1 MDKGSIN
8 KLLFKLSA
16 PAIVGM
22 LINAI
27 YNIVDSIFIGKY
39 VGSLG
44 LGATSIFLPIQMI
57 ILAFSILIGVG
68 SASVFSIAYG
78 KKDYLKLEKITGNIF
93 FLMIIFSFLVS
104 IIGTLFTKEIMILFG
119 SSQNILPYAISYS
132 KIMFLGVL
140 FMPIC
145 ITYNN
150 IIRAEGNSI
159 DGMNM
164 MIIGMLA
171 NIVLDYIFIVKMDM
185 GMFGAGFATSIS
197 KFINFSYLVYYL
209 RKKTKVKFKIKNIK
223 FDLDITKE
231 VLSIGASGFV
241 QQLSMSFIIVFL
253 NKLLF
258 TLGSDLAISIY
269 AIIYKLSMF
278 FMMPIMGTTQG
289 MAPIVG
295 FNYGANKINRVFEAF
310 KKTIFITS
318 LIGVFG
324 LILIISKPDLLL
336 SLFSNDKE
344 LISTGSF
351 ALKLVLFSIPL
362 MGFYT
367 TSISFFQAIGLA
379 KMSFII
385 SLLRQVLLF
394 IPILFVNI
402 YILKLGLNG
411 IWLSFLISDILA
423 FLISLF
429 IVAKE
434 IKKINTITEQK
445 QYEYINM

>member
-1 MDKGSIN
+1 MDKGNIN

-39 VGSLG
+39 VGNLG

-68 SASVFSIAYG
+68 SASVFSRAYG
-78 KKDYLKLEKITGNIF
+78 KKDYLKLEKISGNIF
-93 FLMIIFSFLVS
+93 FLMIIFSLS
-104 IIGTLFTKEIMILFG
+104 ISVIGISFTNKIMLLFG
-119 SSQNILPYAISYS
+119 SSQNILPYAVSYS
-132 KIMFLGVL
+132 KIMFLGTL

-150 IIRAEGNSI
+150 IIRAEGNSV

-164 MIIGMLA
+164 MISGMLS

-197 KFINFSYLVYYL
+197 KFINFSYLLYYL
-209 RKKTKVKFKIKNIK
+209 KKKTTVKFNIKNIR
-223 FDLDITKE
+223 FDLEITKE
-231 VLSIGASGFV
+231 ILSIGASGFI

-258 TLGSDLAISIY
+258 ILGSDIAISIY

-278 FMMPIMGTTQG
+278 FMMPIVGTTQG

-295 FNYGANKINRVFEAF
+295 FNYGAKEINRVFEAF
-310 KKTIFITS
+310 KKTILFTSFIG
-318 LIGVFG
+318 IFG
-324 LILIISKPDLLL
+324 LILILSKPNFLL
-336 SLFSNDKE
+336 SLFSNNQQ
-344 LISTGSF
+344 LIKTGSY

-367 TSISFFQAIGLA
+367 TSISFFQSIGLA
-379 KMSFII
+379 KISFIV

-394 IPILFVNI
+394 IPVLFINI
-402 YILKLGLNG
+402 YILNLGLNG
-411 IWLSFLISDILA
+411 IWLSFLISDFLA
-423 FLISLF
+423 FIITLLIVFKQIQKLNSTKL
-429 IVAKE
+429 KT
-434 IKKINTITEQK
+434 KIDI
-445 QYEYINM
+445 

>member
-68 SASVFSIAYG
+68 SASVFSRSYG
-78 KKDYLKLEKITGNIF
+78 KKDYFKLEKIIGNIF
-93 FLMIIFSFLVS
+93 FLIIIFSFSVS
-104 IIGTLFTKEIMILFG
+104 ILGTLFTKDIMLLFG

-132 KIMFLGVL
+132 QIMFLGVL
-140 FMPIC
+140 FLPIC

-171 NIVLDYIFIVKMDM
+171 NIVLDYIFIVKMNM

-197 KFINFSYLVYYL
+197 KFINFLYLVYYL
-209 RKKTKVKFKIKNIK
+209 RKKTKVKLKIKNIK
-223 FDLDITKE
+223 FDFNLTKE
-231 VLSIGASGFV
+231 VLSIGSSGFI

-278 FMMPIMGTTQG
+278 FMMPIVGTTQG

-318 LIGVFG
+318 MIGIFG
-324 LILIISKPDLLL
+324 FVLIIFKPEFLL
-336 SLFSNDKE
+336 SLFSTNQK
-344 LISTGSF
+344 LIENGAF

-367 TSISFFQAIGLA
+367 TSISFFQSIGLA
-379 KMSFII
+379 KISFLV

-394 IPILFVNI
+394 IPVLFVNI
-402 YILKLGLNG
+402 YILKLGLNS
-411 IWLSFLISDILA
+411 IWFSFLISDILA
-423 FLISLF
+423 FLITLF
-429 IVAKE
+429 IVIRQ
-434 IKKINTITEQK
+434 IKKIKLLKSFCYKID
-445 QYEYINM
+445 